1 MATENP
7 HDGAPAPIPAGTVI
21 VLRDRAAGLE
31 VLMLRRAA
39 TLAFAAGN
47 WVFPGGRVE
56 AADLADAP
64 LGPGDYLGE
73 QGAAR
78 FAAAREAAEEAG
90 IKLDPASLVPLSHW
104 LPPSR
109 AARRFS
115 TWIFLASAGPEA
127 VVAVDGGEITA
138 HVWARPAEV
147 LRRRDAGEIALL
159 PPTWVS
165 LWEVARHP
173 SAAAAV
179 EAAARSVPMAFRPR
193 MATVEGTLTSLYA
206 EDAGYHHPAGVGDG
220 PRHRLILDPAGW
232 RYERTP
238 GLSPR

>member
-1 MATENP
+1 MTAESP
-7 HDGAPAPIPAGTVI
+7 PDGAPLPIPAGTVI

-56 AADLADAP
+56 AGDLAGAP
-64 LGPGDYLGE
+64 LGPGGYLGE
-73 QGAAR
+73 QDAAR
-78 FAAAREAAEEAG
+78 HAAAREAAEEAG
-90 IKLDPASLVPLSHW
+90 IRLDPASLVPLSHW
-104 LPPSR
+104 LPPTQ

-115 TWIFLASAGPEA
+115 TWIFLASADPKA

-138 HVWARPAEV
+138 HVWARPADV
-147 LRRRDAGEIALL
+147 LRRHDAGEIALL

-165 LWEVARHP
+165 LWEVARYH

-179 EAAARSVPMAFRPR
+179 GAAARSAPMAFRPR
-193 MATVEGTLTSLYA
+193 MATVEGTPTSLYA
-206 EDAGYHHPAGVGDG
+206 EDAGYRHPAGAGDG

-232 RYERTP
+232 RYERTF
-238 GLSPR
+238 SPLHG